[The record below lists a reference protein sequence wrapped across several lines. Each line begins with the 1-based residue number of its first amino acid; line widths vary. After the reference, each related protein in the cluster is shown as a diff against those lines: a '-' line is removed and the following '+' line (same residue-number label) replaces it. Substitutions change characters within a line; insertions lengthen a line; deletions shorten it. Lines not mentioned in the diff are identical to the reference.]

1 MLDPKAMLLKEAEN
15 PCEMKTQ
22 ATQLSITYNVMCLGF
37 LEQELFATAAPLPQ
51 RTFMLL
57 LVAELVELMALS
69 LA

>member
-1 MLDPKAMLLKEAEN
+1 
-15 PCEMKTQ
+15 MKTQ
-22 ATQLSITYNVMCLGF
+22 VTQLSITYNVMCLGF
-37 LEQELFATAAPLPQ
+37 LEQEPFATAAPFPQ